1 MQHVPIAILFST
13 KTILLKLK
21 LLNHFL
27 GHFSDNQNVLPHHPI
42 HLNIFVKPFKHLQI
56 SLNNTYSREHSFSV
70 LQISMAELGFS
81 CYVGQNI
88 DKSQI

>member
-13 KTILLKLK
+13 T
-21 LLNHFL
+21 NYTTFL
-27 GHFSDNQNVLPHHPI
+27 GHFPDNQNMLSHHPI

-56 SLNNTYSREHSFSV
+56 PLNNNYSREHSFSV
-70 LQISMAELGFS
+70 LQISMAKLGFS

-88 DKSQI
+88 DKSHA